1 MLFPFLDPTFILLI
15 PAMILA
21 FWAQVKV
28 KSTYRKFS
36 QVASA
41 SGMTG
46 AQVARKILEMEGV
59 ADVNVEKVDGE
70 LTDHYDPR
78 TKKVCLSAGVFGE
91 RSVAAFG
98 IAAHE
103 VGHAIQHNRG
113 YAPLQIRHALLTP
126 ANLGSS
132 LAMPLFFVGFIFS
145 SFRILMDI
153 GIFFFLGALAFQL
166 ITLPVEFDA
175 SRRALAALR
184 GSGMMDS
191 GEVSMARKVLTSAA
205 WTYVAA
211 AAVSL
216 LHLVRLL
223 VLRGSRD

>member
-1 MLFPFLDPTFILLI
+1 MLFPIFDPTFLLLI

-21 FWAQVKV
+21 FWAQLRV

-36 QVASA
+36 EVAST
-41 SGMTG
+41 SGLTG
-46 AQVARKILEMEGV
+46 AQVARKILALEGV
-59 ADVNVEKVDGE
+59 SDVEVEAVEGE

-78 TKKVCLSAGVFGE
+78 SKKVRLSEGIFGE

-103 VGHAIQHNRG
+103 VGHAIQHHRG
-113 YAPLQIRHALLTP
+113 YAPLQLRHALLTP
-126 ANLGSS
+126 ANLGST
-132 LAMPLFFVGFIFS
+132 LAMPLFFIGFLFS
-145 SFRILMDI
+145 SFKVLMDV

-175 SRRALAALR
+175 SKRALAALR
-184 GSGMMDS
+184 GSGLMDS
-191 GEVSMARKVLTSAA
+191 NEVGMARSVLTSAA

-216 LHLVRLL
+216 MHLVRLL